1 MTMKLTSP
9 FIPLP
14 EADAKREAA
23 LGLLDTMVEQGQL
36 KDSYH
41 LVTLAEHAI
50 EAVERV
56 YDAFPEPTSPAA
68 QPTAAESDG
77 EVLA

>member
-36 KDSYH
+36 KDYH
-41 LVTLAEHAI
+41 LVTLSEHAI

-56 YDAFPEPTSPAA
+56 YSAFPTSPAA
-68 QPTAAESDG
+68 PQTAAESDG